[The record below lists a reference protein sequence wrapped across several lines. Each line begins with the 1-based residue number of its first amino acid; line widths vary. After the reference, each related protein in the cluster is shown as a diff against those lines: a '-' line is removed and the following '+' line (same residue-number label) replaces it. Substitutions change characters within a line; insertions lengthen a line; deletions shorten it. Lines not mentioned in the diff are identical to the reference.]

1 MKKRLRIVIA
11 LIAVVL
17 ILAVVFVLR
26 ACAKD
31 DLEMVIMD
39 YETEDVILELSD
51 EKNHDQL
58 SAITDS
64 IFNNT
69 TDAPAD
75 VVSTQPT
82 YSILFN
88 APNGT
93 YYDVWLKLLFKDN
106 QMYFCY
112 DENKMDKEYFD
123 LYFADV
129 GFYKCVGVTADEFE
143 DLIFNYEVDK

>member
-1 MKKRLRIVIA
+1 VKKKLLMFFASVILVLVLALVIA
-11 LIAVVL
+11 
-17 ILAVVFVLR
+17 LR

-58 SAITDS
+58 AAINDA

-69 TDAPAD
+69 TSAPSD

-82 YSILFN
+82 YSVLLN

-93 YYDVWLKLLFKDN
+93 YYDAWIKLLFKDN

-123 LYFADV
+123 LYFADI
-129 GFYKCVGVTADEFE
+129 GFYKCENITQDEFE
-143 DLIFNYEVDK
+143 NLLNNCGAD